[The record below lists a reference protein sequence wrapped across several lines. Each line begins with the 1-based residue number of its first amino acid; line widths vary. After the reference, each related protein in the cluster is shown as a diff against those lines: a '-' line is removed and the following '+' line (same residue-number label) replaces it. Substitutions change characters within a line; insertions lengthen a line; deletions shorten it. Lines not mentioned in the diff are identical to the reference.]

1 MNWFAKLPEAPK
13 STAGLEVEVL
23 KTVPIAFMLG
33 AVLIALP
40 SVLARIFLHSE
51 ANGVSRLAALDS
63 MALSALLIHCI
74 ALMTVVAGAIIVH
87 NRKRPVSVA
96 DAYPTN
102 DAKDLE
108 PASSML

>member
-1 MNWFAKLPEAPK
+1 MNWFAKLPGFSK
-13 STAGLEVEVL
+13 SSAGLEVEIL

-51 ANGVSRLAALDS
+51 ANGVSRLATLDS

-74 ALMTVVAGAIIVH
+74 ALITVIVGAVIMH
-87 NRKRPVSVA
+87 NRKSPEYVA
-96 DAYPTN
+96 DAYPMN
-102 DAKDLE
+102 DAEDQE
-108 PASSML
+108 PAPSML